1 LIYVVLAGGLGNQ
14 LFQIACANFVS
25 GDEEVGVIVNLLNPR
40 LNSQNLAEVSE
51 FNLPDNYKYIVV
63 RRNLFLL
70 RKFTSLVLRISI
82 KQEETK
88 SLHFILWISKQVL
101 KLLLNISG
109 IRINEIATSD
119 NVGYSKI
126 KVRRKTLLLG
136 YFQSYLWSETEESIK
151 FMKQISIPS
160 ETFRTFH
167 EYQILAQESDPLVVH
182 IRLGD
187 YLLEKNFGVPSRTY
201 YNDAITQFMEI
212 NRDRA
217 IWLFSDNLNEARMFL
232 EPKYESKVRTFPELQ
247 NSTYKTFQVMKLG
260 SDFVIANSSYSWWA
274 AFLNLASNPT
284 IICPK
289 PWFQSQLEPKS
300 IIPPTWSRSDARYQ
314 EN

>member
-1 LIYVVLAGGLGNQ
+1 MIYVVLAGGLGNQ
-14 LFQIACANFVS
+14 LFQIACANSVS
-25 GDEEVGVIVNLLNPR
+25 GGKDVGVIVNLLNPR
-40 LNSQNLAEVSE
+40 LNAQNLVEVSE
-51 FNLPDNYKYIVV
+51 FDLPDNYKYIFV

-70 RKFTSLVLRISI
+70 RKFTSFVLRFSV

-167 EYQILAQESDPLVVH
+167 DYQILANENDPLVVH

-187 YLLEKNFGVPSRTY
+187 YLLEKNFGVPSKTY
-201 YNDAITQFMEI
+201 YRDAIEQFMEI
-212 NRDRA
+212 NQDRE
-217 IWLFSDNLNEARMFL
+217 IWLFSDNLNEAKIFL
-232 EPKYESKVRTFPELQ
+232 ESKYEAKLRTFPELQ

-260 SDFVIANSSYSWWA
+260 TDFVIANSTYSWWA
-274 AFLNLASNPT
+274 AFLNLTSNPT

-289 PWFQSQLEPKS
+289 PWFQSQSEPKS
-300 IIPPTWSRSDARYQ
+300 IIPPTWIRSDARYQ

>member
-1 LIYVVLAGGLGNQ
+1 MIYVVLAGGLGNQ
-14 LFQIACANFVS
+14 LFQIACANAVS
-25 GDEEVGVIVNLLNPR
+25 KGQDVGVIVNLLNPR
-40 LNSQNLAEVSE
+40 LNSEDLVEVSE
-51 FNLPDNYKYIVV
+51 FDLPDNYKYIVV

-82 KQEETK
+82 KEEESKT
-88 SLHFILWISKQVL
+88 LHFILCIFKQVL

-119 NVGYSKI
+119 NVGYSRVKAG
-126 KVRRKTLLLG
+126 RKTLLLG
-136 YFQSYLWSETEESIK
+136 YFQSYLWSETAESLK

-167 EYQILAQESDPLVVH
+167 DYQILAKESDPLVVH

-201 YNDAITQFMEI
+201 YNEAITKFMEI
-212 NRDRA
+212 NRNRA
-217 IWLFSDNLNEARMFL
+217 IWLFSDNLNEARMFI
-232 EPKYESKVRTFPELQ
+232 EPKYESKVQTFPELQ

-260 SDFVIANSSYSWWA
+260 SDFVIANSTYSWWA

-289 PWFQSQLEPKS
+289 PWFQSQSEPKS
-300 IIPPTWSRSDARYQ
+300 IIPPTWSRSEARYQ

>member
-1 LIYVVLAGGLGNQ
+1 MIYVVLAGGLGNQ
-14 LFQIACANFVS
+14 LFQIACANSVS
-25 GDEEVGVIVNLLNPR
+25 RGQDVGVIINLLNPR
-40 LNSQNLAEVSE
+40 VNSQNLVEVSE
-51 FNLPDNYKYIVV
+51 FDLPDNYKYIVV
-63 RRNLFLL
+63 RRNLLLL

-82 KQEETK
+82 KEEETK
-88 SLHFILWISKQVL
+88 TLHFILCIFKQVL

-109 IRINEIATSD
+109 IRINEIVTSN
-119 NVGYSKI
+119 NVGYSKF
-126 KVRRKTLLLG
+126 KAGRKTLLLG
-136 YFQSYLWSETEESIK
+136 YFQSYLWSETEESLK

-167 EYQILAQESDPLVVH
+167 DYQILAKESDPLVVH
-182 IRLGD
+182 VRLGD

-201 YNDAITQFMEI
+201 YNDAIKQFMEI

-217 IWLFSDNLNEARMFL
+217 IWLFSDNLNEARMFI
-232 EPKYESKVRTFPELQ
+232 EPRYESKVRTFPELQ

-260 SDFVIANSSYSWWA
+260 SDFVIANSTYSWWA

-289 PWFQSQLEPKS
+289 PWFQSQSEPKS

>member
-1 LIYVVLAGGLGNQ
+1 MIYIVLAGGLGNQ
-14 LFQIACANFVS
+14 LFQIACANSNS

-40 LNSQNLAEVSE
+40 LNSQNLTEISD
-51 FNLPDNYKYIVV
+51 FNLPNNYRYITV

-70 RKFTSLVLRISI
+70 RKFTSFALRISI
-82 KQEETK
+82 KQQKTK
-88 SLHFILWISKQVL
+88 SLHCILWIIKQAL

-109 IRINEIATSD
+109 IRVNEIATSD

-126 KVRRKTLLLG
+126 KVGRKTLLLG
-136 YFQSYLWSETEESIK
+136 YFQSYLWSETEETLK

-160 ETFRTFH
+160 ETFGTFH
-167 EYQILAQESDPLVVH
+167 DYQILANENDPLVVH

-187 YLLEKNFGVPSRTY
+187 YLLEKNFGVPSKTY
-201 YNDAITQFMEI
+201 YRDAIEKFMEI
-212 NRDRA
+212 NQDRE
-217 IWLFSDNLNEARMFL
+217 IWLFSDSLNEAKTFL
-232 EPKYESKVRTFPELQ
+232 ESKYEAKVRTFPELQ

-260 SDFVIANSSYSWWA
+260 TDFVIANSTYSWWA
-274 AFLNLASNPT
+274 AFLNLASNST

-289 PWFQSQLEPKS
+289 PWFQSQSEPKS
-300 IIPPTWSRSDARYQ
+300 IIPPTWIRLDARYQ